1 MEFFFEPFP
10 HMDIV
15 IDILLREEFIQKM
28 EAKKLKAKQGLK
40 KKMKQDSK
48 MQK

>member
-1 MEFFFEPFP
+1 
-10 HMDIV
+10 MDNV

-28 EAKKLKAKQGLK
+28 EAKKLKPNQGLK
-40 KKMKQDSK
+40 KKMKLDSK